1 MDEDYYTIL
10 ELNKDCKKIDIKKN
24 FRKLSLKYHPDKN
37 GDNEKFL
44 KIKEA
49 YDVLYDDEKR
59 KLYDIQIFFKDIELG
74 EEDYEL
80 LFSYYNKFIQSN
92 EYKLMMLLYNSIPKK
107 VKEDIFRKFKYRNSN
122 IVKAEKSIDITSL
135 YTDEFINLVIK
146 NEDYKNNEL
155 KIIYIFTNYGTYYLY
170 LRNFP
175 KVLVLDNM
183 YNTFTI
189 HFFIV

>member
-10 ELNKDCKKIDIKKN
+10 ELTKDCKKIDIKKK

-59 KLYDIQIFFKDIELG
+59 KVYDIQLFFKDIELG

-146 NEDYKNNEL
+146 NEEYQNNEL

>member
-10 ELNKDCKKIDIKKN
+10 ELTKDCKKIDIKKK

-59 KLYDIQIFFKDIELG
+59 KLYDIQLFFKDIELG

-146 NEDYKNNEL
+146 NEEYQNNEL